1 MQPSLQVYVLN
12 KGRVIR
18 IFMFLFSFFI
28 FHFLCKLCYTKKS
41 GYYAIPLTSVKQAI
55 NNIDRENNS
64 AIALTIKNINGQS
77 KQTIALDH

>member
-1 MQPSLQVYVLN
+1 MLY
-12 KGRVIR
+12 K
-18 IFMFLFSFFI
+18 
-28 FHFLCKLCYTKKS
+28 KKS
-41 GYYAIPLTSVKQAI
+41 GYYAIPLTSAKQAI